1 MDRRSFVR
9 TLGAVGG
16 SLLAVDTLKSEE
28 SGNTKELYGILI
40 DATRCVGCRTCEEV
54 CASAHGLPVPDTSDM
69 SVFDKRRE
77 PTETQWTVVNRFETT
92 AGELFAKK
100 QCMHCVQPACASACL
115 TKAMY
120 KTENGPVIWRE
131 EKCMGCRFCMVSCPF
146 DIPKFEYNS
155 AVPKIQKCV
164 MCWDQLREGKK
175 PICVDNCPAEA
186 LLFGKRKELLEI
198 ARSRI
203 YSEPDKYVHHIYGE
217 YEAGGTGV
225 LYLSSVPFEQL
236 GFNTDIGTTSYP
248 ELTTGFLYAVPIV
261 LTLWPAFLLALSN
274 ATRRNEPETERD
286 V

>member
-164 MCWDQLREGKK
+164 MCWDQVREGKK
-175 PICVDNCPAEA
+175 PVCVENCPAEA

-217 YEAGGTGV
+217 YEAGGTRV
-225 LYLSSVPFEQL
+225 HYLSSVPFEQL

>member
-164 MCWDQLREGKK
+164 MCWDQVREGKK
-175 PICVDNCPAEA
+175 PVCVENCPAEA